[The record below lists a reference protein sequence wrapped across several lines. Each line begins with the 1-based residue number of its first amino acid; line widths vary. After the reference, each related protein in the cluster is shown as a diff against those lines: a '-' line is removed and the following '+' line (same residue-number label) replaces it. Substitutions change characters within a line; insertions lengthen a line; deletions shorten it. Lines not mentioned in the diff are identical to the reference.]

1 MEMPAALGRRALAA
15 GHVLYNRAT
24 MSKKSSSDLQSQFDN
39 KAQAWSARFSEPVS
53 DLVKRYTASV
63 AFDQR
68 MARFDIQGSLAHADM
83 LSAVGVI
90 SQDDKAAIER
100 GMATILQEIDAG
112 RFEWSLDLEDVHLN
126 IEKRLVELVGDA
138 GKRLHTG
145 RSRNDQVATDIRLW
159 LRNEIDIALELLGQL
174 RIKLAELALEH
185 ASTILPGFTHLQ
197 VAQPVTFGHHLL
209 AYAEMFGRDAERL
222 ADCRK
227 RVNRLPLGAAALAGT
242 SYPIDRERV
251 ARTLGFDEVCRNS
264 LDAVSDRD
272 FAIEFCAAAALIM
285 THVSRLSEELVLW
298 MSPRVG
304 FIDLADRFC
313 TGSSIMPQKKNPDV
327 PELARGKTGRVNG
340 HLIAL
345 LTLMKGQPLAYNKDN
360 QEDKEG
366 LFDSADTIRDTLTIF
381 VDMIGGIK
389 VKPDAMRAAALQG
402 YATATDLADYLV
414 KKGLPFRDAHETV
427 AHAVRH
433 CEDQGCDLADLS
445 LEQLQAFH
453 PSIEQDIF
461 GVLTLEGSVASR
473 NHIGGTAPE
482 RVKAEAQ
489 RILHGANTRE
499 G

>member
-1 MEMPAALGRRALAA
+1 MANQTPP
-15 GHVLYNRAT
+15 
-24 MSKKSSSDLQSQFDN
+24 SSQDQFAN

-63 AFDQR
+63 NFDKR
-68 MARFDIQGSLAHADM
+68 MARFDIQGSLAHAEM
-83 LSAVGVI
+83 LAAVGVI
-90 SQDDKAAIER
+90 SSDDREAIER
-100 GMATILQEIDAG
+100 GMAQILKEVEDDT
-112 RFEWSLDLEDVHLN
+112 FEWSLDLEDVHLN

-159 LRNEIDIALELLGQL
+159 LRNEIDIALDLLLQL
-174 RIKLAELALEH
+174 RKGLAELALEH
-185 ASTILPGFTHLQ
+185 ADTIMPGFTHLQ

-242 SYPIDRERV
+242 SFPIDRERV
-251 ARTLGFDEVCRNS
+251 AKTLGFDDICRNS

-285 THVSRLSEELVLW
+285 THISRLSEELVLW

-366 LFDSADTIRDTLTIF
+366 LFDAADTIRDTLTIF
-381 VDMIGGIK
+381 VDMVPGIR

-427 AHAVRH
+427 AHAVRE
-433 CEDQGCDLADLS
+433 CEERGCDLADLS
-445 LEQLQAFH
+445 LQELQAFH
-453 PSIEQDIF
+453 ASIEADIHE
-461 GVLTLEGSVASR
+461 VLTLEGSVAAR
-473 NHIGGTAPE
+473 NHVGGTAPE
-482 RVKAEAQ
+482 RVREEAR
-489 RILHGANTRE
+489 RIIGQSGTTV
-499 G
+499 

>member
-1 MEMPAALGRRALAA
+1 MQKSTAPAVSAPAQ
-15 GHVLYNRAT
+15 N
-24 MSKKSSSDLQSQFDN
+24 QFAN
-39 KAQAWSARFSEPVS
+39 KTQAWSARFSEPVS
-53 DLVKRYTASV
+53 ELVQRYTASV
-63 AFDQR
+63 FFDKR
-68 MARFDIQGSLAHADM
+68 LARVDIEGSLAHADM
-83 LSAVGVI
+83 LAAVGVI
-90 SQDDKAAIER
+90 SDSDYADIQR
-100 GMATILQEIDAG
+100 GMAQIVAELDAG
-112 RFEWSLDLEDVHLN
+112 TFQWLLELEDVHLN

-159 LRNEIDIALELLGQL
+159 LRAEIDHLITLLNQL
-174 RIKLAELALEH
+174 RRALATVALNH
-185 ASTILPGFTHLQ
+185 ADTILPGFTHLQ

-222 ADCRK
+222 IDCR
-227 RVNRLPLGAAALAGT
+227 RRANRLPLGAAALAGT

-272 FAIEFCAAAALIM
+272 FAIEFCAAGALIM

-327 PELARGKTGRVNG
+327 PELARGKTGRVTG
-340 HLIAL
+340 HLVAL

-366 LFDSADTIRDTLTIF
+366 LFDTADTLRDTLTIF
-381 VDMIGGIK
+381 ADMIPGIT
-389 VKPDAMRAAALQG
+389 VKPEAMRAAALQG

-414 KKGLPFRDAHETV
+414 KRGVPFRDAHETV
-427 AHAVRH
+427 ARAVRA
-433 CEDQGCDLADLS
+433 CEERGCDLADLTVA
-445 LEQLQAFH
+445 ELQAFH
-453 PSIEQDIF
+453 PKVADDVHQ
-461 GVLTLEGSVASR
+461 VLTLAGSVAAR
-473 NHIGGTAPE
+473 AHIGGTAPE
-482 RVKAEAQ
+482 RVRDEAQ
-489 RILHGANTRE
+489 RVLAQG
-499 G
+499 

>member
-1 MEMPAALGRRALAA
+1 
-15 GHVLYNRAT
+15 
-24 MSKKSSSDLQSQFDN
+24 MSKSNTDSQNQFAN
-39 KAQAWSARFSEPVS
+39 KGQAWSARFSEPVS

-63 AFDQR
+63 DFDKR
-68 MARFDIQGSLAHADM
+68 LAEHDIRGSLAHAEM
-83 LSAVGVI
+83 LAAQGVI
-90 SQDDKAAIER
+90 SAQDRSDIEG
-100 GMATILQEIDAG
+100 GMQTILAEIQAG
-112 RFEWSLDLEDVHLN
+112 KFEWLLDLEDVHLN

-159 LRNEIDIALELLGQL
+159 LRDEIDVIIGLLGEL
-174 RIKLAELALEH
+174 RRALATVALQH
-185 ASTILPGFTHLQ
+185 ADTILPGFTHLQ

-251 ARTLGFDEVCRNS
+251 ARSLGFDGVCRNS

-272 FAIEFCAAAALIM
+272 FAIEFCAASALIM
-285 THVSRLSEELVLW
+285 THISRFSEELVIW

-340 HLIAL
+340 HLVAL

-366 LFDSADTIRDTLTIF
+366 LFDTADTVRDTLTIF
-381 VDMIGGIK
+381 VDMAAGIK

-402 YATATDLADYLV
+402 FATATDLADYLV
-414 KKGLPFRDAHETV
+414 KRGLPFRDAHEVV
-427 AHAVRH
+427 AHAVRD
-433 CEDQGCDLADLS
+433 CEARGCDLADLT
-445 LEQLQAFH
+445 LAELRAYNANIDEDVH
-453 PSIEQDIF
+453 A
-461 GVLTLEGSVASR
+461 VLTLEGSVAARS
-473 NHIGGTAPE
+473 HIGGTAPA
-482 RVKAEAQ
+482 RVREEAQ
-489 RILHGANTRE
+489 RVLDAQ
-499 G
+499 